1 MPTVYSPTIP
11 TYVPIAT
18 VTLSSPDA
26 EVVFSNIPSDY
37 KDLSLVY
44 TGTNATGLAGVRVRI
59 NGIVTQSYR
68 NLLLDAGPG
77 GLGGSKNFETSMNVG
92 VSSNIKSA
100 TTIEFIDYALSGKR
114 KAVLGRGS
122 ESNYMRSAAGIW
134 LGTDPIT
141 SITVLTGASGYDFQP
156 GSTFSLFGIH
166 G

>member
-1 MPTVYSPTIP
+1 MPTVHSPAIP

-18 VTLSSPDA
+18 VTLSAPDP
-26 EVVFSNIPSDY
+26 EIVFSNIPADY

-44 TGTNATGLAGVRVRI
+44 TGTNGTGLAGVRVRI
-59 NGIVTQSYR
+59 NGVTTQSYR
-68 NLLLDAGPG
+68 NLLMDGSSTGAGG
-77 GLGGSKNFETSMNVG
+77 GKNFETSMNVG
-92 VSSNIKSA
+92 VSSTIKSA
-100 TTIEFIDYALSGKR
+100 TTIEFIDYALNGKR

-134 LGTDPIT
+134 LGTDPIN
-141 SITVLTGASGYDFQP
+141 SITILTAASGYDFQP